1 MDLFVKELSFKGFE
15 VETRTASFV
24 ASTEIQDAD
33 GDIVEQSWRLERYK
47 RNPVV
52 LFAHDNR
59 SLPIGRAS
67 EVEVKDGQLVADITF
82 ASAEANPL
90 AENVWKSVQEGTLR
104 AVSVGFRPHQ
114 IKSERRDDKDV
125 YLLGDNELYEISV
138 VPIPSN
144 PEALARM
151 KALAIEIVTEA
162 AVPYQAHKPVDGG
175 RWSGSTAEKSIKA
188 WATTDGTIDW
198 AKYRKGFAW
207 YDAAAKDK
215 QGSYKLVHHMVQDG
229 DLVTVRGGVIAA
241 GGAVSGSRGGVDI
254 PEGDVA
260 AVKAHLAKHYKQFD
274 LTPPWEQ
281 DNKTANGGMEKEMD
295 IEETEKE
302 LNVEKAKVIALQE
315 RCATLD
321 KALADERAKVK
332 AYEIKEVE
340 GQVDALI
347 GTKIAPTEKA
357 GLLKLAGLDRGLFDE
372 QLEAITDRPDMH
384 HMKTVVGPDPNP
396 NSLPAAVG
404 DNGAGFEALVGQ
416 IG

>member
-1 MDLFVKELSFKGFE
+1 MDLFVKELSFKGLDA
-15 VETRTASFV
+15 ETRSASFV
-24 ASTEIQDAD
+24 ASTEAQDAD
-33 GDIVEQSWRLERYK
+33 GDIVEQTWRLERYK

-59 SLPIGRAS
+59 SLPIGKAS
-67 EVEVKDGQLVADITF
+67 NVEVKDGQLVADITF

-151 KALAIEIVTEA
+151 KALAI
-162 AVPYQAHKPVDGG
+162 
-175 RWSGSTAEKSIKA
+175 
-188 WATTDGTIDW
+188 GT
-198 AKYRKGFAW
+198 
-207 YDAAAKDK
+207 
-215 QGSYKLVHHMVQDG
+215 H
-229 DLVTVRGGVIAA
+229 
-241 GGAVSGSRGGVDI
+241 
-254 PEGDVA
+254 
-260 AVKAHLAKHYKQFD
+260 FD

-281 DNKTANGGMEKEMD
+281 DNKTADGGTGDKEME
-295 IEETEKE
+295 IEEIQKE
-302 LNVEKAKVIALQE
+302 LSAEKAKVIALQE

-321 KALADERAKVK
+321 KAFADEREKVK

-340 GQVDALI
+340 GQVDVLI
-347 GTKIAPTEKA
+347 GKKIAPTEKA

-372 QLEAITDRPDMH
+372 QLKAIADRPDMH
-384 HMKTVVGPDPNP
+384 HVKTVVGPDPNP